1 LNRIPRIPRIYRNL
15 DPRANFLKTQHT
27 SNIMPNNRKPATVI
41 IENEVKNKYRGDK
54 KGDSSEEVKP
64 SFIKASPVRKTAA
77 NFNR

>member
-1 LNRIPRIPRIYRNL
+1 
-15 DPRANFLKTQHT
+15 
-27 SNIMPNNRKPATVI
+27 MPNNRKPATVI